1 MLMAKKRFASKC
13 VIFLTILFTL
23 VACSNEEITITA
35 EDASVYGIVETNM
48 SIEEK
53 LEDFEYMYTLLE
65 ENYPFFEVNKRLHNV
80 DWLKNKKKY
89 ENIIKNTKNDAEFF
103 LAIDC
108 ILSDL
113 NNPHTHVFNGE
124 VYKRFY
130 KHFHPYEHEVLNY
143 EKSMERYD
151 FDGNVEKIKLN
162 PNSDFLTSHDEV
174 LETKVL
180 IEDEVAYMKISSMSY
195 NHIKEDYKK
204 VEAFL
209 KEVEDYDK
217 LIIDIRGNTGGFD
230 DYWKNIVGFLI
241 DDTLKVEYYSFYRGA
256 YRDKY
261 DLYAVPFSKPLAELD
276 GKNLDK
282 FPAEVKEDFDYY
294 TKNIVMVQPWNV
306 LDFKGKVYLLVDRYV
321 FSSAEKF
328 ASFAKDSG
336 FATLIGEPTGGD
348 RVFSEIPFA
357 YLPNSGLIIRFSAE
371 LGINVDGT
379 INMETK
385 TIPHIEVDATPNE
398 DFNKDKCIQ
407 AALED

>member
-1 MLMAKKRFASKC
+1 MDKKRFASKC

>member
-1 MLMAKKRFASKC
+1 MDKKRFASKC

-276 GKNLDK
+276 GENLDK

-294 TKNIVMVQPWNV
+294 TKNIVMVQPWDV

>member
-1 MLMAKKRFASKC
+1 
-13 VIFLTILFTL
+13 
-23 VACSNEEITITA
+23 
-35 EDASVYGIVETNM
+35 
-48 SIEEK
+48 
-53 LEDFEYMYTLLE
+53 
-65 ENYPFFEVNKRLHNV
+65 
-80 DWLKNKKKY
+80 
-89 ENIIKNTKNDAEFF
+89 
-103 LAIDC
+103 
-108 ILSDL
+108 
-113 NNPHTHVFNGE
+113 
-124 VYKRFY
+124 
-130 KHFHPYEHEVLNY
+130 
-143 EKSMERYD
+143 MERYD

-276 GKNLDK
+276 GENLDK

-294 TKNIVMVQPWNV
+294 TKNIVMVQPWDV

-357 YLPNSGLIIRFSAE
+357 YLQT
-371 LGINVDGT
+371 VD
-379 INMETK
+379 
-385 TIPHIEVDATPNE
+385 
-398 DFNKDKCIQ
+398 
-407 AALED
+407 L